1 MRDAS
6 GNDRELGA
14 EEIDCIAKAPRDP
27 QPLAPAEHNEFGR
40 MRGGGG
46 FHDRIGGAFMG
57 VAEHRKERLSVA
69 MVDRI
74 ITPDAA
80 RDIAAVEPEELARL
94 GAREVQGAAP
104 ASIIPEW
111 QDRRLVA
118 DHRPDSSIAAGI
130 AAGVI
135 LTISAR
141 ASSRLTGP
149 RRLLSAPSPATG
161 CRRLAPADSAVC
173 VAPAERIWCRA
184 VIKPVRGVCERHL
197 S

>member
-6 GNDRELGA
+6 GNERELGA
-14 EEIDCIAKAPRDP
+14 EEIDCIAKAARDP

-69 MVDRI
+69 MIDRI

-80 RDIAAVEPEELARL
+80 CDIAAVEPEELVQL

-118 DHRPDSSIAAGI
+118 DHRPDSSIAA
-130 AAGVI
+130 AVI
-135 LTISAR
+135 LNISAR
-141 ASSRLTGP
+141 ASSRLSGP
-149 RRLLSAPSPATG
+149 SLLLDAPGPGTR
-161 CRRLAPADSAVC
+161 CRRRD
-173 VAPAERIWCRA
+173 RA
-184 VIKPVRGVCERHL
+184 G
-197 S
+197 